1 MHWNSSEKPRVAKTR
16 NIFYMQI
23 FPSSVFQ
30 MLVLFMML
38 VKGLQVV
45 GADSK
50 HADISYSCFSTK
62 TNWN

>member
-1 MHWNSSEKPRVAKTR
+1 
-16 NIFYMQI
+16 
-23 FPSSVFQ
+23 

-50 HADISYSCFSTK
+50 HVDISYSCFSTT